1 MLGLAACG
9 GGGGGG
15 GGGNEVSGTTLTIYS
30 SLPLQGASRPQ
41 SVAVNQGATLAL
53 QQQSSKIGKFTV
65 RFKQLDDATPQ
76 AGKWDPGQTS
86 VDARKAAQDS
96 TTIGYI
102 GEFNSGSSAISIPIL
117 NRAGIPQI
125 SPSNTAVG
133 LTANISGAVEPGEPQ
148 KYYPTGKRTYARV
161 VPFDTIQAAALA
173 TLMKEQ
179 GCKKVYIL
187 NDKEVYGGGLAK
199 NAVTSSKKQGMTV
212 LANEGFDPKAP
223 NYRSLASKIK
233 GQGADCVLLSTI
245 TANNAVALTKDVA
258 AALPNGKLFG
268 PDGVAE
274 STYFNPKEGG
284 IPASIA
290 SRVLVTVA
298 TLPPDQY
305 PISGG
310 TASRDAAEKFRT
322 DFKAK
327 YGTSNPDPYAI
338 YGYESMKLLLD
349 SVKTATDNGTKQP
362 TRDEVISTIHSTKD
376 RESVLGKYSID
387 KNGDTSITAYGV
399 YKIKDGELAFFKQI
413 KGPGEKGA

>member
-15 GGGNEVSGTTLTIYS
+15 GGNQVSGTSLTIYS

-53 QQQSSKIGKFTV
+53 QQQGSKVGKFTI

-86 VDARKAAQDS
+86 VDARKAAQDK

-117 NRAGIPQI
+117 NRASIPQI

-173 TLMKEQ
+173 TLMKQE
-179 GCKKVYIL
+179 GCKQVYIL

-199 NAVTSSKKQGMTV
+199 NAVTSSKKQGIKV

-233 GQGADCVLLSTI
+233 SKCADCVLLSTI
-245 TANNAVALTKDVA
+245 TANNAVALTKDLVA
-258 AALPNGKLFG
+258 GVPNAKLFG

-284 IPASIA
+284 LPASIA
-290 SRVLVTVA
+290 GKVLITVA
-298 TLPPDQY
+298 TLPPEQY

-310 TASRDAAEKFRT
+310 TASRQAATKFRA
-322 DFKAK
+322 DFLKK
-327 YGTSNPDPYAI
+327 YGVKSPDPYAI

-349 SVKTATDNGTKQP
+349 SIKTATDNGTKQP
-362 TRDEVISTIHSTKD
+362 TRDKVIDIIHSTKD
-376 RESVLGKYSID
+376 RESVLGRYSID

-399 YKIKDGELAFFKQI
+399 YKIKAGDLSFLKQI

>member
-15 GGGNEVSGTTLTIYS
+15 GGTVSGTSLTIYS

-53 QQQSSKIGKFTV
+53 QQIGSKIGKYTIH
-65 RFKQLDDATPQ
+65 FKQLDDATPQ

-86 VDARKAAQDS
+86 VDARKAAQDK

-102 GEFNSGSSAISIPIL
+102 GEFNSGSTAISLPIL
-117 NRAGIPQI
+117 NRAGIPQV

-161 VPFDTIQAAALA
+161 VPYDAIQAAAQA
-173 TLMKEQ
+173 KLMKSK
-179 GCKKVYIL
+179 GCKNVYIL

-199 NAVTSSKKQGMTV
+199 NTETAAKKEGLTV
-212 LANEGFDPKAP
+212 LADEGFDPKAP

-233 GQGADCVLLSTI
+233 GKGADCVMLSTI
-245 TANNAVALTKDVA
+245 TANNGVALAKDVA
-258 AALPNGKLFG
+258 AGVPGAKLFG

-274 STYFNPKEGG
+274 STFFDPKQGG

-290 SRVLVTVA
+290 SRFLITVA

-305 PISGG
+305 PVSGG
-310 TASRDAAEKFRT
+310 TASRDAAAKFLA
-322 DFKAK
+322 DFKKK
-327 YGTSNPDPYAI
+327 YGVASPDPYAI
-338 YGYESMKLLLD
+338 YGYESMALLL
-349 SVKTATDNGTKQP
+349 SAVRSATANGTK
-362 TRDEVISTIHSTKD
+362 TAKRSDVIKSIFGTKD
-376 RESVLGKYSID
+376 RESVLGKYSIN

-399 YKIKDGELAFFKQI
+399 YAIKGGKLSFVEQI
-413 KGPGEKGA
+413 KGPGEQA

>member
-15 GGGNEVSGTTLTIYS
+15 GGGGKVSGTTLTVYS

-41 SVAVNQGATLAL
+41 SVAVNQGAKLAL
-53 QQQSSKIGKFTV
+53 DQQGSKLGKFTI

-86 VDARKAAQDS
+86 VDARKAAQDKS
-96 TTIGYI
+96 TIGYI

-117 NRAGIPQI
+117 NRADIPQI

-133 LTANISGAVEPGEPQ
+133 LTVNIPGAVDPGEPQ

-161 VPFDTIQAAALA
+161 VPKDTVQAAAQA

-199 NAVTSSKKQGMTV
+199 NTVTAAKKVGLTV

-233 GQGADCVLLSTI
+233 SKGADCVMLSTI
-245 TANNAVALTKDVA
+245 TANNGVALTKDVA
-258 AALPNGKLFG
+258 AALPNAKLFG

-274 STYFNPKEGG
+274 STYFDPKQGG

-290 SRVLVTVA
+290 SRVLITVA
-298 TLPPDQY
+298 TLPPEQY
-305 PISGG
+305 PVSGG
-310 TASRDAAEKFRT
+310 TASRQAAETFRT
-322 DFKAK
+322 DFQKK
-327 YGTSNPDPYAI
+327 YGDKSPDPYAI

-349 SVKTATDNGTKQP
+349 TIKQATDDGKKQP
-362 TRDEVISTIHSTKD
+362 SRNEIIDLVHSTKD

-399 YKIKDGELAFFKQI
+399 YKIKNGDLSFFKQI
-413 KGPGEKGA
+413 KGETGG

>member
-15 GGGNEVSGTTLTIYS
+15 GGGGKVSGTTLTIYS

-53 QQQSSKIGKFTV
+53 QQLGSKIGKYKI

-86 VDARKAAQDS
+86 VDARKAAQDK

-117 NRAGIPQI
+117 NRADIPQI

-133 LTANISGAVEPGEPQ
+133 LTVNIPGAVDPGEPQ
-148 KYYPTGKRTYARV
+148 KYYPTGTRTYARV
-161 VPFDTIQAAALA
+161 VPKDTVQAAAQVE
-173 TLMKEQ
+173 LMKEQ

-199 NAVTSSKKQGMTV
+199 NTVTAAKKQGLTV

-233 GQGADCVLLSTI
+233 GKGADCVMLSTI

-258 AALPNGKLFG
+258 AALPNAKLFG

-274 STYFNPKEGG
+274 ATFFDPKQGG
-284 IPASIA
+284 IPANIA

-298 TLPPDQY
+298 TLPPEQY
-305 PISGG
+305 PVSGG
-310 TASRDAAEKFRT
+310 AASKQAATKFRT

-327 YGTSNPDPYAI
+327 YGTSSPDPYAI
-338 YGYESMKLLLD
+338 YGYESMALMLD
-349 SVKTATDNGTKQP
+349 SIKKATSNGTKAP
-362 TRDEVISTIHSTKD
+362 SRTDVIDIIHSTKD
-376 RESVLGKYSID
+376 RESVLGRYSID

-399 YKIKDGELAFFKQI
+399 YKIKGGQLAFFKQI
-413 KGPGEKGA
+413 KGQPAT